1 MNKILNDMTSET
13 NTTKFNAMVKEYIE
27 AREQMKIVEDYLD
40 SCKTKIQDY
49 MQNASLDSITID
61 NYKVENKK
69 ITTQRM
75 LKSNVPEDIWN
86 KYSSPTT
93 HKSLYV
99 TRIDRDSKPR
109 RRSKSRQRK

>member
-1 MNKILNDMTSET
+1 M
-13 NTTKFNAMVKEYIE
+13 
-27 AREQMKIVEDYLD
+27 
-40 SCKTKIQDY
+40 
-49 MQNASLDSITID
+49 ID

-99 TRIDRDSKPR
+99 TRVDPEAKSRYS
-109 RRSKSRQRK
+109 RSKSRQRK

>member
-1 MNKILNDMTSET
+1 MNKIINNASDAG
-13 NTTKFNAMVKEYIE
+13 FNKMIKEYIE
-27 AREQMKIVEDYLD
+27 AREQMKIVEEYLE
-40 SCKTKIQDY
+40 SCKTRIQDH
-49 MQNASLDSITID
+49 MKNNDLNSITID

-93 HKSLYV
+93 HTSLYV
-99 TRIDRDSKPR
+99 TKVDPDMKSR
-109 RRSKSRQRK
+109 RGRSKSRQRK